1 MLPSVR
7 RSSPFNVVA
16 PARTACVDDRQ
27 AHDAQNLVIVTSS
40 RLFAGERVR
49 HVPNRRALM
58 LTKHRWQWHCSA
70 NVALS
75 MKPAAVAADACP
87 LSPATCL
94 RPHSARERE
103 SCSVRYGILPGQHRA
118 QLRCYHRDA
127 RRASKTTC
135 TYPHTGSPRFQQRV
149 SCGCLDQLPVTRTPM
164 GIFEHGSTPTS
175 LARPHWLQPAANW
188 ARNLN
193 ASCARA
199 FSQNSTAPATRTATN
214 RKPSFAWAVLR

>member
-1 MLPSVR
+1 MTPRVLDRKNDRGGEGPTTIVLPSVR

-103 SCSVRYGILPGQHRA
+103 LLGSLRHFTWAASRSVALLPPRRA
-118 QLRCYHRDA
+118 QSLENHLHV
-127 RRASKTTC
+127 S
-135 TYPHTGSPRFQQRV
+135 TYRLT
-149 SCGCLDQLPVTRTPM
+149 
-164 GIFEHGSTPTS
+164 
-175 LARPHWLQPAANW
+175 
-188 ARNLN
+188 
-193 ASCARA
+193 A
-199 FSQNSTAPATRTATN
+199 FSTASLVRLSRPA
-214 RKPSFAWAVLR
+214 PCY